1 MVSNKNNAYINESLF
16 SSKDG
21 FFELP
26 YFSNS
31 PELMLDSIVNLPVA
45 THSLTEQ
52 KVHTENDFFDGNMNY
67 FEIEDGLWVMSYN
80 FDVKQNIIANAIYDD
95 HKESE
100 YYYLSFSV
108 FLYEF
113 PVKPIEKNIVLQ
125 SKCWTLYKPKT
136 KVSMYFYKNTSGR
149 FVNIVFSKKWAQDN
163 IIKIYPALDSFFN
176 SKTGYLTW
184 LDQVPDEDSLFE
196 KIYKQMEQIPDGT
209 VNIKE
214 DVMQLQNNFFST
226 IIQDNRL
233 QSYTALS
240 IFDYSSAAKAERMLL
255 HHLNLP
261 FIGINKIAKELYI
274 APTKLKII
282 FKSVFGLSILQYHK
296 EKNMLL
302 AHQLVKNSHLKIS
315 IIAQMTGYESASK
328 FSSAFKKRFSCLPS
342 VFRNN
347 Q

>member
-1 MVSNKNNAYINESLF
+1 MVINKNNDYIKEWLF

-31 PELMLDSIVNLPVA
+31 PELMLDSIVHLPVA
-45 THSLTEQ
+45 KHTISKQ
-52 KVHTENDFFDGNMNY
+52 KVHTENDFLDGNMNY
-67 FEIEDGLWVMSYN
+67 LEIEEGLWVMSYN

-108 FLYEF
+108 FNYEF
-113 PVKPIEKNIVLQ
+113 PIKSIDKNIVLK

-149 FVNIVFSKKWAQDN
+149 FINIVFSKKWAQEH
-163 IIKIYPALDSFFN
+163 IGKIFPELDSFFS
-176 SKTGYLTW
+176 SKTGFLTW
-184 LDQVPDEDSLFE
+184 LDQVPSEDTLFE
-196 KIYKQMEQIPDGT
+196 KIYKRMEQFPVGIENMKDD
-209 VNIKE
+209 IL
-214 DVMQLQNNFFST
+214 QLQINFFST
-226 IIQDNRL
+226 VVKDNRL
-233 QSYTALS
+233 QSYSALS

-255 HHLNLP
+255 HHLNSP
-261 FIGINKIAKELYI
+261 FIGINKIAKELNI

-282 FKSVFGLSILQYHK
+282 FKSVFGLSLLQYHK
-296 EKNMLL
+296 EKNILL
-302 AHQLVKNSHLKIS
+302 AHQLVKNSPIKIS
-315 IIAQMTGYESASK
+315 NIAHMTGYESASK
-328 FSSAFKKRFSCLPS
+328 FSTAYKKRFGSLPS
-342 VFRNN
+342 VFRYN